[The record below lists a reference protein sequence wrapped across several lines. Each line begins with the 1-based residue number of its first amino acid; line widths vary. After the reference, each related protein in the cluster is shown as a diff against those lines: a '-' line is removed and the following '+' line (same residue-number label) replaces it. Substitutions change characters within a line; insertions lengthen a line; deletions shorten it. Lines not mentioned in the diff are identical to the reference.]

1 LKVFDA
7 SDPSTAKLSHACPIS
22 QTLQTPIDAWRQER
36 VKPFCQ
42 TCERYRWAD
51 EQCDRFVE
59 GADPWVEDDEE
70 ISETLA
76 A

>member
-1 LKVFDA
+1 VFDA
-7 SDPSTAKLSHACPIS
+7 SDPLNCQTQPRLPYIADAEDADRRLAAGES
-22 QTLQTPIDAWRQER
+22 QT
-36 VKPFCQ
+36 FCQ